1 MFFKAVFVIL
11 SVNAEDIM
19 KKILLTVFLLFSFL
33 FFSQD
38 KSLAFNLDDRHDVFT
53 PAFQL
58 LWSDLGELVAKKKI
72 NFRGIDPKVAYVLN
86 ANKFT
91 TNDISEESYYKIV
104 APKSYE
110 LKAKIQRE
118 IFEKFGETSEVLDDI
133 DWQSKGINEY
143 ILYSLLIK
151 NVEFPVEFDVL
162 NNQSFNGS
170 KEMYKFFGTKEYNR
184 ELASQIKPLFY
195 LNDWDYAVSLE
206 TKSGD
211 RVILYRTKSQQN
223 VYDIYAQMDVK
234 TNKYLKFAKGDE
246 LKVPFIS
253 VDEKIQY
260 DGICNK
266 KILGTKYIIAKA
278 IDDIKFNLDNKGAN
292 LRNEAIM
299 DVVEMSMPIPRK
311 GVKYDFSK
319 SFVLFMVEKD
329 KSLPYFALRIN
340 DGRFLVK

>member
-1 MFFKAVFVIL
+1 
-11 SVNAEDIM
+11 M
-19 KKILLTVFLLFSFL
+19 KKILLTLLLFFSFLLFG
-33 FFSQD
+33 QG
-38 KSLAFNLDDRHDVFT
+38 KSLAFNLADRHDIFT

-58 LWSDLGELVAKKKI
+58 LWSDLGDLVARKKI

-118 IFEKFGETSEVLDDI
+118 IFEKFGEKSEILDDI
-133 DWQSKGINEY
+133 DWQSKGVNEY

-151 NVEFPVEFDVL
+151 NVEFPVEFDIL
-162 NNQSFNGS
+162 ENQSFNGS
-170 KEMYKFFGTKEYNR
+170 KEQYKFFGIKEYNR
-184 ELASQIKPLFY
+184 KLASQIKPLFY
-195 LNDWDYAVSLE
+195 LNDWDYAVSIE

-234 TNKYLKFAKGDE
+234 TNKYLKFAQGDE

-253 VDEKIQY
+253 LDEKIEY
-260 DGICNK
+260 DSICNK
-266 KILGTKYIIAKA
+266 RINGTKYIIAKA
-278 IDDIKFNLDNKGAN
+278 IDDIKFSLDNKGAS
-292 LRNEAIM
+292 LRNEAAM
-299 DVVEMSMPIPRK
+299 DIVEMSMPIPRK

-319 SFVLFMVEKD
+319 TFVLFMVEKD
-329 KSLPYFALRIN
+329 KSLPYFAIRIN